1 MASTAD
7 SATVLVA
14 GRRQVTLP
22 ASPEAFE
29 PETLETA
36 TYTIDC
42 ATGDRETGEWRG
54 VPLETVLERADAGPD
69 ATHLLVTGRD
79 GYRVC
84 LPLVEALDA
93 LVALERRDRSSADA
107 DSLPR
112 FIGAGLEGTRS
123 VRGVARLDTVALGP
137 DDDPEL
143 YETSADGNA

>member
-14 GRRQVTLP
+14 GRRQITLP

-29 PETLETA
+29 LETLETA

-54 VPLETVLERADAGPD
+54 VPLEALLERADAGPD

-84 LPLVEALDA
+84 LPLAETLDA
-93 LVALERRDRSSADA
+93 LVALERRDRPADV
-107 DSLPR
+107 SLPR

-123 VRGVARLDTVALGP
+123 VRDVERLDTVALGP
-137 DDDPEL
+137 DEDPEV
-143 YETSADGNA
+143 YEAFSAGDA

>member
-7 SATVLVA
+7 SATVLVS
-14 GRRQVTLP
+14 GRRQISLP
-22 ASPEAFE
+22 ASPAAFE
-29 PETLETA
+29 SESLETA

-54 VPLETVLERADAGPD
+54 LPLETVLERADSGPD

-84 LPLVEALDA
+84 LPLVAALDA
-93 LVALERRDRSSADA
+93 LVALERRGRSSADA
-107 DSLPR
+107 DALPR
-112 FIGAGLEGTRS
+112 FVGAGLEGARS

-137 DDDPEL
+137 EEDPEV
-143 YETSADGNA
+143 YEASSAGDA

>member
-14 GRRQVTLP
+14 GRRQITLP

-29 PETLETA
+29 PEILEAA

-42 ATGDRETGEWRG
+42 ASGDRETGEWRG

-69 ATHLLVTGRD
+69 ATHLLVTGSD

-93 LVALERRDRSSADA
+93 LIALERCDRPADA

-137 DDDPEL
+137 DEDPEL
-143 YETSADGNA
+143 YEASSASDA